1 MNKNSSSVYIL
12 LCICLI
18 SILITG
24 IYFGEKKEAPTLYT
38 LKEYDGKLAV
48 FSEGEEPLSILD
60 SDIKHFPEKDQT
72 ALEEGIGN
80 LTEAELFSLIEDFSG

>member
-1 MNKNSSSVYIL
+1 MYIL

-24 IYFGEKKEAPTLYT
+24 IYFGGEKEAPPLYT
-38 LKEYDGKLAV
+38 LREYDGKLAV
-48 FSEGEEPLSILD
+48 FSEGEEPLSILET
-60 SDIKHFPEKDQT
+60 DIGLFPEKDRT
-72 ALEEGIGN
+72 ALKEGIGN

>member
-24 IYFGEKKEAPTLYT
+24 IYFKDTNDEPPLYT
-38 LKEYDGKLAV
+38 LKEYNGMLAV
-48 FSEGEEPLSILD
+48 FSEGEEPLSIID
-60 SDIKHFPEKDQT
+60 SDIRHFPEKDRSV
-72 ALEEGIGN
+72 LKEGIAN